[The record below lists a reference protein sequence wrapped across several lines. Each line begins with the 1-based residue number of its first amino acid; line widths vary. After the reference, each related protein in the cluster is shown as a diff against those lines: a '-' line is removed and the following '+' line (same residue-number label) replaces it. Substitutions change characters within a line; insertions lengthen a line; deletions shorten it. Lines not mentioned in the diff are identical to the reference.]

1 MSPRLKP
8 LLLPQLVE
16 ERRKWEVQQV
26 SPETD
31 LSYIYYTTN
40 SSSSDI
46 TSPITPTFSPGKGH
60 FRMSSS
66 TSSLDLPPQL
76 NDTPVSPTQSI
87 HTKPPMRSLPD
98 VEEEPLEPEHTTTT
112 TVTDNTESSNR
123 YSLAPSD
130 QFSLYDCLC
139 MSCPPGQAVVSSGKA
154 CLACCLRLGDRRVTN
169 PYPSRVGDNL
179 CEPRNSSEDVMFHG
193 DIVRD
198 YDIDYDMGFLS
209 DGDTPVDERS
219 RKKRSGSES
228 PFAGLTSRIGA
239 RFPSLTRWNPNT
251 RRGNPMLSPST
262 ELSLESVV
270 LSGGP
275 SSRSSSMS
283 APSRPGQERML
294 ENTGLPTPAVSYY
307 GSTESI
313 NLPAPIDIEK
323 AQALVEQAD
332 LERERGLANTPLLP
346 PLMTSPLSGPP
357 PESPLQSPTI
367 APPSATTEVPSPVPS
382 ATQFPRPSLSTKPSV
397 SSFRFGSNSLE
408 VPIPLPSIL
417 QEHDEWSDRLGHANF
432 TITPQPYQPE
442 TVNMEALQQLR
453 NDWDAARCNYTK
465 HLVRTGENYGETSK
479 IYALTEAKWADIERR
494 WRSTH
499 DGLMSEIVQA
509 TSSAPGSTSASRSRS
524 RGRGRARANSGGSI
538 LGRPPPMDDV
548 FAGMQWKRLEDGLP
562 SAIPRLVDADGK
574 FPSRGDEDIVGP
586 MQRDEVMLRT
596 HSEERKGARFWK
608 NLAGKVGLRK

>member
-8 LLLPQLVE
+8 LLLPQLLE

-76 NDTPVSPTQSI
+76 NDTPVSPTQSV

-98 VEEEPLEPEHTTTT
+98 VQEEPLEPEHST
-112 TVTDNTESSNR
+112 TDNTESTNR

-139 MSCPPGQAVVSSGKA
+139 
-154 CLACCLRLGDRRVTN
+154 
-169 PYPSRVGDNL
+169 DNL

-283 APSRPGQERML
+283 APSRPGQERVL

-332 LERERGLANTPLLP
+332 LERERGLATTPLLP

-397 SSFRFGSNSLE
+397 SSFRFGSNSPE

-494 WRSTH
+494 WRSIH

-524 RGRGRARANSGGSI
+524 RGRGRSRANSGGSI
-538 LGRPPPMDDV
+538 LGRPPPMDDL
-548 FAGMQWKRLEDGLP
+548 FADMQWKRLEDGLP

>member
-1 MSPRLKP
+1 MSPQLKP

-31 LSYIYYTTN
+31 LSYVYYTTN
-40 SSSSDI
+40 SSSSDVA
-46 TSPITPTFSPGKGH
+46 SPVTPTFSPGKGH

-76 NDTPVSPTQSI
+76 NENPVSPTQSV

-98 VEEEPLEPEHTTTT
+98 VQEEPFEL
-112 TVTDNTESSNR
+112 DNDNSDR
-123 YSLAPSD
+123 KSLAPSD

-139 MSCPPGQAVVSSGKA
+139 MSCPPGQAAISLEES
-154 CLACCLRLGDRRVTN
+154 CLAYQKCDRGVTD
-169 PYPSRVGDNL
+169 PTPSRIGDNS
-179 CEPRNSSEDVMFHG
+179 CELRNSSEDIMFH
-193 DIVRD
+193 DNIVRD

-239 RFPSLTRWNPNT
+239 RFPNMPLWKSNG

-283 APSRPGQERML
+283 APTRSGQDRMS

-323 AQALVEQAD
+323 AQALIEQSD
-332 LERERGLANTPLLP
+332 LERERGMATTPLLP

-367 APPSATTEVPSPVPS
+367 TPPSSTTEVPSPVLS
-382 ATQFPRPSLSTKPSV
+382 TAQFPRPSLSTKPSM
-397 SSFRFGSNSLE
+397 SSFRFGANSPE
-408 VPIPLPSIL
+408 VPLPLPPML

-432 TITPQPYQPE
+432 TIFPQPYQPE
-442 TVNMEALQQLR
+442 AVNMDALQQLR

-479 IYALTEAKWADIERR
+479 IYALTEAKWANIERR
-494 WRSTH
+494 WRATH
-499 DGLMSEIVQA
+499 DALMAQIAEA
-509 TSSAPGSTSASRSRS
+509 TSSAPGSTSTSRSRS

-574 FPSRGDEDIVGP
+574 FPARGDEDIVGP

-596 HSEERKGARFWK
+596 HSEERRGARFWK
-608 NLAGKVGLRK
+608 SLAGKVGLRK

>member
-1 MSPRLKP
+1 MSPQLKP

-31 LSYIYYTTN
+31 LSYVYYTTN
-40 SSSSDI
+40 SSSSDVA
-46 TSPITPTFSPGKGH
+46 SPVTPTFSPGKGH

-76 NDTPVSPTQSI
+76 NENPVSPTQSV

-98 VEEEPLEPEHTTTT
+98 VQEEPFEL
-112 TVTDNTESSNR
+112 DNDNSNR
-123 YSLAPSD
+123 KSLAPSD

-139 MSCPPGQAVVSSGKA
+139 DNSCE
-154 CLACCLRLGDRRVTN
+154 L
-169 PYPSRVGDNL
+169 
-179 CEPRNSSEDVMFHG
+179 RNSSEDIMFH
-193 DIVRD
+193 DNIVRD

-209 DGDTPVDERS
+209 DGDMPVDERS

-239 RFPSLTRWNPNT
+239 RFPNMPLWKSNG

-283 APSRPGQERML
+283 APTRSGQDRMS

-323 AQALVEQAD
+323 AQALIEQSD
-332 LERERGLANTPLLP
+332 LERERGMATTPLLP

-367 APPSATTEVPSPVPS
+367 APPSSTTEVPSPALSS
-382 ATQFPRPSLSTKPSV
+382 AQFPRPSLSTKPSM
-397 SSFRFGSNSLE
+397 SSFRFGANSPE
-408 VPIPLPSIL
+408 VPLPLPPML

-432 TITPQPYQPE
+432 TIFPQPYQPE
-442 TVNMEALQQLR
+442 AVNMDALQQLR

-479 IYALTEAKWADIERR
+479 IYALTEAKWANIERR
-494 WRSTH
+494 WRATH
-499 DGLMSEIVQA
+499 DALMAQIAEA
-509 TSSAPGSTSASRSRS
+509 TSSAPGSTSTSRSRS

-574 FPSRGDEDIVGP
+574 FPARGDEDIVGP
-586 MQRDEVMLRT
+586 MQRDEFMLRT
-596 HSEERKGARFWK
+596 HSEERRGARFWK
-608 NLAGKVGLRK
+608 SLAGKVGLRK